1 MDMIK
6 IAMIGLAAVLLDL
19 QVKVGRPEYEIFL
32 TMAACLCIFFFLV
45 TKLQIVLN
53 AINQIQNYI
62 RLDSRYVAILLKM
75 IGITYVAEFSA
86 SLCRDAGYQAVAG
99 QIELFG
105 KLSILVSSMPV
116 LLALLET
123 ISQFLRDRK
132 SVV

>member
-6 IAMIGLAAVLLDL
+6 IAMIGLAAVLLAM

-53 AINQIQNYI
+53 AINQIQTYI

-75 IGITYVAEFSA
+75 IGITYVAEFSS

-123 ISQFLRDRK
+123 ISQFL
-132 SVV
+132 S

>member
-6 IAMIGLAAVLLDL
+6 IAMIGLAAVLLAM

-45 TKLQIVLN
+45 TKLQIVLD
-53 AINQIQNYI
+53 AINQIQGYI

-75 IGITYVAEFSA
+75 IGITYVAEFSS

-123 ISQFLRDRK
+123 ISQFL
-132 SVV
+132 S

>member
-1 MDMIK
+1 M
-6 IAMIGLAAVLLDL
+6 LF
-19 QVKVGRPEYEIFL
+19 R
-32 TMAACLCIFFFLV
+32 
-45 TKLQIVLN
+45 
-53 AINQIQNYI
+53 
-62 RLDSRYVAILLKM
+62 SKM

-123 ISQFLRDRK
+123 ISQFL
-132 SVV
+132 SQ